1 MKLPSWSLKPS
12 LKEVL
17 FILRTII
24 TVGLN
29 NNKNI
34 SWQTINGFKKQ
45 LEK

>member
-29 NNKNI
+29 NNI

-45 LEK
+45 LKK